1 MIPSTFLFLLGAS
14 AVSLQNPAVPSPQQ
28 SAGQQRI
35 VVTPEGAFLRAAE
48 EPAQAGGAI
57 SQVAGP
63 IWTHADGG
71 LLWIGNAVAFG
82 NHGSEVFT
90 EYDLNNERAELFSAF
105 DTNPPTAL
113 WTDPT
118 PNGSDDHHVASAEN
132 GNVHVTLH
140 TTSGVCTLTKYTSAG
155 GGAPDWTYS
164 FPISANGSNL
174 GISRDGQTIVAAA
187 NTPATSSVDIAVF
200 TPASNV
206 PVSYTTFPLGGT
218 NNGIRGF
225 DLSADGSTLYFS
237 AGGNPVNAYIFDVAT
252 TSVVFS
258 TGIGASFDSH
268 AISGDGSVFA
278 YGNFGVVRIWEKIA
292 GVYTNTISHFVPGSN
307 YCGYVDISDDGS
319 TVAYGFTFYL
329 NYLQVQVEAIDVP
342 SQLVTMSEVFSSTGT
357 LQNIVSG
364 VSCSADGQRFAVGLW
379 GDGAGPVAEARLYS
393 RSQNT
398 PLATINL
405 SGSVFGLKI
414 SADGQRAVFGSKS
427 VHANQLGNG
436 GFLSLLGD
444 TTPFDNFCFGNGT
457 LPTPCP
463 CGNYGLIGRGCEN
476 SSSTGGGLLTAD
488 GEVNPDTVVLTSS
501 NTLPSVLSIFLQGS
515 TEDSNGLVFGDGLRC
530 VDGVLKRLYITS
542 ADGTGTVV
550 APGPGDPSI
559 TVQSAALGDPISPGQ
574 TRGYQVYYRDPVLG
588 FCSAPPG
595 DSWNASNGVRVT
607 W

>member
-1 MIPSTFLFLLGAS
+1 MPSTILFFLGAS
-14 AVSLQNPAVPSPQQ
+14 AASLQNPTVPSTQQ
-28 SAGQQRI
+28 TAGAQRI
-35 VVTPEGAFLRAAE
+35 VVAPEGAVTRAAD
-48 EPAQAGGAI
+48 EPAQAGGTI
-57 SQVAGP
+57 PQVAGP

-71 LLWIGNAVAFG
+71 LLWIGSAVSIG

-90 EYDLNNERAELFSAF
+90 EYDLNNEHTELFSCF

-113 WTDPT
+113 WTDVT
-118 PNGSDDHHVASAEN
+118 STGSDDHHVASVDN
-132 GNVHVTLH
+132 GNVHVTIH
-140 TTSGVCTLTKYTSAG
+140 TTAGVCALTKYTSMSA
-155 GGAPDWTYS
+155 GAPDWTYS
-164 FPISANGSNL
+164 FPLAASPARV
-174 GISRDGQTIVAAA
+174 GISRDGQTIVALAS
-187 NTPATSSVDIAVF
+187 TPATSSVDIAVF

-206 PVSYTTFPLGGT
+206 PVSYTTVPLGGT
-218 NNGIRGF
+218 NNAVRGF

-237 AGGNPVNAYIFDVAT
+237 AGGTPVNAYIFDVAAT
-252 TSVVFS
+252 TVVFT

-292 GVYTNTISHFVPGSN
+292 GVYNNTISHFVPGSN
-307 YCGYVDISDDGS
+307 YCGYVDISDDSS
-319 TVAYGFTFYL
+319 TVAFGFTFYL
-329 NYLQVQVEAIDVP
+329 SYLQVQIEAIDVP
-342 SQLVTMSEVFSSTGT
+342 SQLVTMSEVFSSVGT

-364 VSCSADGQRFAVGLW
+364 VSCSADGERFAVGLW
-379 GDGAGPVAEARLYS
+379 GDGLGPVAEARLYS
-393 RSQNT
+393 KSQNT
-398 PLATINL
+398 PLATLAL
-405 SGSVFGLKI
+405 SGSVFGLQI

-444 TTPFDNFCFGNGT
+444 TTSFDNFCAGDGT
-457 LPTPCP
+457 LATPCP
-463 CGNYGLIGRGCEN
+463 CGNYGLTGRGCEN
-476 SSSTGGGLLTAD
+476 SEPTGGGLLTAD

-501 NTLPSVLSIFLQGS
+501 NTLPSVLSIFLQGT

-530 VDGVLKRLYITS
+530 VDGVLKRLYITN